1 MCGSGFWKDR
11 RKKRERKRMPSNLK
25 NDLLFLFL
33 IYVVID
39 WITTYQIVAD
49 PRLVE
54 INPTVNHIIN
64 EFGLAGF
71 MAAKLLVFGFI
82 CGVSILFTTLK
93 VKDKKKVY
101 SFNWAW
107 KILYTFIMIYSIIV
121 ILNNIILII
130 E

>member
-1 MCGSGFWKDR
+1 LCGSGFWKDR

-33 IYVVID
+33 IYVVMD

-49 PRLVE
+49 PGLVE
-54 INPTVNHIIN
+54 INPTVKYIIK
-64 EFGLAGF
+64 EFGWGGF

-93 VKDKKKVY
+93 VKHKRKVY

-107 KILYTFIMIYSIIV
+107 KTLYTFIMIFNIIV

>member
-1 MCGSGFWKDR
+1 
-11 RKKRERKRMPSNLK
+11 MPSNLK
-25 NDLLFLFL
+25 NDLLLLFL

-49 PRLVE
+49 PELVE
-54 INPTVNHIIN
+54 INPTVKHIIN
-64 EFGLAGF
+64 EFGWTGF

-93 VKDKKKVY
+93 VEYKRKVY

-107 KILYTFIMIYSIIV
+107 KTLYTFIMIFNIII